1 MVSIST
7 PPLWRVGG
15 SDPPFCPKK
24 KLFVLRRQMPRKKVY
39 LLYPLGAPWHSDT
52 VVGAYD
58 APVPAHLN
66 RGTPDR
72 MVLPFSLPPTP
83 EGPCLDLASAFFTF
97 GFFFEL
103 ASVSLSFLYF
113 ATAVSWVNTREEIP
127 RGSHWGT

>member
-1 MVSIST
+1 MGPT
-7 PPLWRVGG
+7 L
-15 SDPPFCPKK
+15 PFVQKK
-24 KLFVLRRQMPRKKVY
+24 NFLFFDAKCLEKKFTFY
-39 LLYPLGAPWHSDT
+39 YPLGAPWHSDT

-97 GFFFEL
+97 GFFF
-103 ASVSLSFLYF
+103 
-113 ATAVSWVNTREEIP
+113 
-127 RGSHWGT
+127 